1 VIKARGLT
9 KRYGDFTAVDAVDLE
24 VQKGELFGFLGP
36 NGAGKTT
43 TIKMCTGLLRPTAGQ
58 VWIGPYDVTAQPL
71 QAKQIMGYVPDEPL
85 LYEKLTG
92 TEFLD
97 FMGGLWGMEPDRR
110 RRRAAE
116 LLELLG
122 LTGAATDLVEGYS
135 HGMKQKLAL
144 AGALIHEPQVL
155 FLDEPTVG
163 LDPRSARL
171 IKDLLR
177 GLCQRGVTV
186 FMSTHIMEIAER
198 MCDRVA
204 IIDHGRIIA
213 TGTVDEL
220 RQRGGPGESL
230 EDIFLRLTGG
240 EEDRELIAFLGDN
253 AATRSDG
260 Q

>member
-1 VIKARGLT
+1 MIRLQDVT
-9 KRYGDFTAVDAVDLE
+9 KRYGQLTAVDGVTLAVHR
-24 VQKGELFGFLGP
+24 GELFGFLGP

-43 TIKMCTGLLRPTAGQ
+43 TIKMCTGLLRPTSGHI
-58 VWIGPYDVTAQPL
+58 WIGQYDVVANPL
-71 QAKQIMGYVPDEPL
+71 AAKAIVGYVPDQPI

-92 TEFLD
+92 SEFLD
-97 FMGGLWGMEPDRR
+97 FMGGLWGMPPAERQR
-110 RRRAAE
+110 KAKE
-116 LLELLG
+116 LLELFDLA
-122 LTGAATDLVEGYS
+122 GASADLCEGYS

-144 AGALIHEPQVL
+144 AGALIHDPQVL

-204 IIDHGRIIA
+204 IIDHGRIVAI
-213 TGTVDEL
+213 GTVDEL
-220 RQRGGPGESL
+220 RQNGGPGQSL
-230 EDIFLRLTGG
+230 EDIFLQLTGG
-240 EEDRELIAFLGDN
+240 EEDQELIAYLGERPDEGG
-253 AATRSDG
+253 R